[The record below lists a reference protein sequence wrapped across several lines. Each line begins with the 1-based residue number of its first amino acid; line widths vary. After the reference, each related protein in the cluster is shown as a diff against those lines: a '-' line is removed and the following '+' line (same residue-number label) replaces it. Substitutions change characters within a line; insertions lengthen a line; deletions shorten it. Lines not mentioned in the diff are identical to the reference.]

1 MDIAIKRPI
10 LIGGLGLSASLWL
23 LDVVHHVPM
32 GGGLALGAIALGSG
46 VWWWYQQAQR
56 NLVAPIPQQVTVN
69 RDVLDKALARADQLI
84 DRLLTEN
91 SQAVAQAEIY
101 RTEHDLLLDG
111 LERTHLNVAI
121 AGHKA
126 TGKTALLNCLQ
137 MSESPALA
145 FTDQSIDTNTGTT
158 NTDTTDIGIT
168 DADLVLLVIAGDMT
182 ASELNRLET
191 LIADGHQVLVV
202 LNKQDQYSPMDK
214 AVVLDRIKDRVSAR
228 GVDVVA
234 IAANPNPIKVR
245 RHGESGDV
253 TEFFEQPAA
262 DIAALTQH
270 LDTFAAAPAALV
282 MATTLRQ
289 TKDLQRRITHHLNE
303 YRRQKAM
310 PVIEQMQWIAAATAF
325 ANPIVTVDL
334 LATAA
339 INGQLVLDLG
349 AIYGQTFS
357 MDQAKAAAGTIAKLT
372 VQLGLVELATQALG
386 TILKGHMTT
395 YVAGGALQG
404 ISAAYLTRLAGLTL
418 IDYFEE
424 QSLLETT
431 DLNFEGLGS
440 RLQTLF
446 QQARQGLALREFV
459 TQALPHLP
467 STAVKSAA

>member
-23 LDVVHHVPM
+23 LDIAHHMPM
-32 GGGLALGAIALGSG
+32 DGGLALGAIALGSG
-46 VWWWYQQAQR
+46 FWWWRQRAQR
-56 NLVAPIPQQVTVN
+56 SLVVPIPQQVAVK
-69 RDVLDKALARADQLI
+69 RDVLDKALARADRLI
-84 DRLLTEN
+84 DQLLSES
-91 SQAVAQAEIY
+91 SQAAAQAEIY

-111 LERTHLNVAI
+111 LERTHLQI
-121 AGHKA
+121 AVTGHKA
-126 TGKTALLNCLQ
+126 AGKTTLFNCLQ
-137 MSESPALA
+137 ASELPA
-145 FTDQSIDTNTGTT
+145 FSFSDRPVDVT
-158 NTDTTDIGIT
+158 NTDIT

-202 LNKQDQYSPMDK
+202 LNKQDQYSPMDQ
-214 AVVLDRIKDRVSAR
+214 AVVLDRIKGRVAAR

-234 IAANPNPIKVR
+234 IAAKPNPIKVR
-245 RHGESGDV
+245 RHSESGDI
-253 TEFFEQPAA
+253 TESLEQPAA

-270 LDTFAAAPAALV
+270 LDTVAAAPDSLV

-289 TKDLQRRITHHLNE
+289 TKALQQRITQALNE

-310 PVIEQMQWIAAATAF
+310 PVIEQMQWIAAGTAF

-334 LATAA
+334 LAAAA
-339 INGQLVLDLG
+339 ITGQLVLDIG

-386 TILKGHMTT
+386 TVLKSHITT

-446 QQARQGLALREFV
+446 QQARQGMALREFV

-467 STAVKSAA
+467 GTAVKSAA

>member
-23 LDVVHHVPM
+23 LDVAHHVPT
-32 GGGLALGAIALGSG
+32 LTLGAIALGSG
-46 VWWWYQQAQR
+46 LWWWRQQAQHD
-56 NLVAPIPQQVTVN
+56 LVASIPQQVTVE
-69 RDVLDKALARADQLI
+69 RDVLDQALERADQLI

-101 RTEHDLLLDG
+101 RTEHDLLLDS
-111 LERTHLNVAI
+111 LERTHLKVAI
-121 AGHKA
+121 AGHKS

-137 MSESPALA
+137 ASELPAIT
-145 FTDQSIDTNTGTT
+145 FTDQCINTN
-158 NTDTTDIGIT
+158 

-182 ASELNRLET
+182 ASELNHLET
-191 LIADGHQVLVV
+191 LIADGYQVLVV
-202 LNKQDQYSPMDK
+202 LNKQDQYSSMDK
-214 AVVLDRIKDRVSAR
+214 AVILDRIKGRVAVR

-245 RHGESGDV
+245 RHSESGDV
-253 TEFFEQPAA
+253 TEFLEQPAA
-262 DIAALTQH
+262 DIATLTQH
-270 LDTFAAAPAALV
+270 LDTCAAAPTSLV

-289 TKDLQRRITHHLNE
+289 TKDLQQRITQTLNE

-310 PVIEQMQWIAAATAF
+310 PVIERMQWIAAGTTF
-325 ANPIVTVDL
+325 ASPLVTVDL

-339 INGQLVLDLG
+339 ITGQLVLDLG

-372 VQLGLVELATQALG
+372 VQLGLVELATQAFG
-386 TILKGHMTT
+386 TILKGHIAT

-431 DLNFEGLGS
+431 ELNFEGLGS
-440 RLQTLF
+440 RLQALF

-467 STAVKSAA
+467 STTVKSAA

>member
-23 LDVVHHVPM
+23 LDVAHHVPT
-32 GGGLALGAIALGSG
+32 LALGAIALGSG
-46 VWWWYQQAQR
+46 VWWWRQHAQYDR
-56 NLVAPIPQQVTVN
+56 VAPIPRQVTVK
-69 RDVLDKALARADQLI
+69 RDVLDKALERADQLI
-84 DRLLTEN
+84 DQLLTEN
-91 SQAVAQAEIY
+91 SQAAAQAEIY
-101 RTEHDLLLDG
+101 RTEHELLLDS
-111 LERTHLNVAI
+111 LERTHLKVTI

-126 TGKTALLNCLQ
+126 TGKTTLLNCLQ
-137 MSESPALA
+137 KTSESPALA
-145 FTDQSIDTNTGTT
+145 FTDQPV
-158 NTDTTDIGIT
+158 DIADMT

-191 LIADGHQVLVV
+191 LIAAGHQVLVV

-214 AVVLDRIKDRVSAR
+214 AVVLDRIQGRVAAR

-245 RHGESGDV
+245 RHSESGDV
-253 TEFFEQPAA
+253 TEFLEQPAA
-262 DIAALTQH
+262 DIAALAQH
-270 LDTFAAAPAALV
+270 LDTFVAAPASLV

-289 TKDLQRRITHHLNE
+289 TKALQQRITQTLNE

-310 PVIEQMQWIAAATAF
+310 PVIERMQWIAAGTAF
-325 ANPIVTVDL
+325 ASPMVTVDL
-334 LATAA
+334 LASAA
-339 INGQLVLDLG
+339 ITGQLVLDLG

-386 TILKGHMTT
+386 TVLKGHITT
-395 YVAGGALQG
+395 YLAGGALQG

-431 DLNFEGLGS
+431 ELNFEGLGS
-440 RLQTLF
+440 RLQALF